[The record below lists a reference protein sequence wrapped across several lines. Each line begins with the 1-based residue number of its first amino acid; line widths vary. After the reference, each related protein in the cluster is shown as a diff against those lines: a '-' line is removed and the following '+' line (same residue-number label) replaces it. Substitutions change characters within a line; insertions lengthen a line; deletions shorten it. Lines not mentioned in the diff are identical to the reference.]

1 MRIVNKVKE
10 AIHKKVIDIR
20 KRRKESE
27 EKQKKDERDEIDFD
41 ALVDKNVNELN
52 IENKEERDKIKE
64 RWKVI
69 LKKNAKKY
77 GKISE
82 GNKIKIYNEGTLAFR
97 DILNSINKGKRRVW
111 LESYIFDDSKL
122 AEEVVNSL
130 CKASK
135 RGCDVI
141 LLIDYIGSLKMKNRW
156 AQQLKEH
163 GVHVIFFNTFLNSF
177 FNMLPIFFRD
187 HRKILIVDN
196 TAYCGSMN
204 VAENVLPSEIFFE
217 HEERGERDEDK
228 EDKKDTQ
235 DKEDKKDTQDKED
248 EEDTQDKEDEE
259 DTQDKEDE
267 EDTQD
272 KEDEEDTQDKEDEED
287 TQDTKDKKDTQDTK
301 DKEDTQDT
309 EDKEDTQNSKEIKK
323 KKKCNNENKEGN
335 KTNMIN
341 NFKNDLNKTNI
352 YEDINKKDINKKR
365 KCLEYYDLHI
375 KIKGPAVKDLA
386 DVFIDSLKMSKSL
399 ISRESIE
406 EQKKYQDENSCYVQ
420 VLESNV
426 LRKIRSIQSTF
437 DYIIRNGATNN
448 IYITTSYFLPPGF
461 LRRALFSALSKG
473 VNISFLF
480 SGNSDVYGDVPATYY
495 IMKKIL
501 KRIDRKKKALLE
513 YNNIISNYINLH
525 KSFIRYP
532 IIFHEYFNN
541 YQKKKKERKNK
552 GSMNFYFFQKKHC
565 HAKNLVVDNLWCS
578 IGSYNWDRFSSR
590 RNLEVMIS
598 IFDKKICDQFIKEH
612 QNKIINDSIHITLSQ
627 LINRNF
633 FQIFMSYCAYH
644 LGKLSGRNIFDGL
657 SNNNKKTILRKAI
670 ISKYLNDN
678 CIQNISLNMMWGV

>member
-1 MRIVNKVKE
+1 MRIVNKVRE

-27 EKQKKDERDEIDFD
+27 EKQKKEESDEIDFD

-64 RWKVI
+64 RWKII
-69 LKKNAKKY
+69 LKNNAKKY

-97 DILNSINKGKRRVW
+97 DILNSINKGKKRVW

-141 LLIDYIGSLKMKNRW
+141 LLIDYIGSLKMKNKW
-156 AQQLKEH
+156 VQELKEY

-204 VAENVLPSEIFFE
+204 VAENVFPSEVIYDY
-217 HEERGERDEDK
+217 EEGDEK
-228 EDKKDTQ
+228 
-235 DKEDKKDTQDKED
+235 
-248 EEDTQDKEDEE
+248 EEDTREDS
-259 DTQDKEDE
+259 DD
-267 EDTQD
+267 
-272 KEDEEDTQDKEDEED
+272 
-287 TQDTKDKKDTQDTK
+287 
-301 DKEDTQDT
+301 
-309 EDKEDTQNSKEIKK
+309 ILK
-323 KKKCNNENKEGN
+323 KKKCNDKNEEGN
-335 KTNMIN
+335 NKNEEGNNKNMIN
-341 NFKNDLNKTNI
+341 NFNNDVNKSVI
-352 YEDINKKDINKKR
+352 YDDVNKDINKKK

-406 EQKKYQDENSCYVQ
+406 DQKKYQDENSCYVQ

-461 LRRALFSALSKG
+461 LRRALFSALYKG

-480 SGNSDVYGDVPATYY
+480 SGNSDVFGDVPATYY
-495 IMKKIL
+495 MMKKIL
-501 KRIDRKKKALLE
+501 KRIDMKKKALLE

-532 IIFHEYFNN
+532 IIFDKYYNN
-541 YQKKKKERKNK
+541 YEKKKKKERKNK

-612 QNKIINDSIHITLSQ
+612 QNKVINDSIQITLSQ

-657 SNNNKKTILRKAI
+657 SNNSKKTILRKAI

>member
-1 MRIVNKVKE
+1 MSIVNKVKE
-10 AIHKKVIDIR
+10 SIHKKVIDIR

-27 EKQKKDERDEIDFD
+27 EKQKKDKKDEINFD

-52 IENKEERDKIKE
+52 IENEEEREKIKE

-69 LKKNAKKY
+69 LKNNAKRY

-82 GNKIKIYNEGTLAFR
+82 GNKIEIYNEGTLAFR

-141 LLIDYIGSLKMKNRW
+141 LLIDYIGSLKMKNKW
-156 AQQLKEH
+156 VQQLKEH

-204 VAENVLPSEIFFE
+204 VAENVFPSEMF
-217 HEERGERDEDK
+217 HEYEEGDER
-228 EDKKDTQ
+228 
-235 DKEDKKDTQDKED
+235 
-248 EEDTQDKEDEE
+248 EEDTEDSEE
-259 DTQDKEDE
+259 
-267 EDTQD
+267 
-272 KEDEEDTQDKEDEED
+272 
-287 TQDTKDKKDTQDTK
+287 
-301 DKEDTQDT
+301 
-309 EDKEDTQNSKEIKK
+309 IRKK
-323 KKKCNNENKEGN
+323 KKKYKDEKEEENKN
-335 KTNMIN
+335 NMIN
-341 NFKNDLNKTNI
+341 NFDN
-352 YEDINKKDINKKR
+352 DINKGNIYDDIINKDLNKKR

-399 ISRESIE
+399 ISREPIE

-461 LRRALFSALSKG
+461 LRRALFSALYKG

-480 SGNSDVYGDVPATYY
+480 SGNSDIFGDVPATYY

-532 IIFHEYFNN
+532 IIFDEYYNN

-598 IFDKKICDQFIKEH
+598 IFDKKICDKFIQEH
-612 QNKIINDSIHITLSQ
+612 QNKIIHDSIQITLSQ

-633 FQIFMSYCAYH
+633 LQIFMSYCAYH

>member
-1 MRIVNKVKE
+1 MIIVNKVRE

-20 KRRKESE
+20 KRRKDSE
-27 EKQKKDERDEIDFD
+27 EKEKKEESDEIDFD

-52 IENKEERDKIKE
+52 IENKEEREKIKE
-64 RWKVI
+64 RWKII
-69 LKKNAKKY
+69 LRNNAKKY

-97 DILNSINKGKRRVW
+97 DILNSINKGKKRVW

-141 LLIDYIGSLKMKNRW
+141 LLIDYIGSLKMKNKW
-156 AQQLKEH
+156 AQELKEH

-204 VAENVLPSEIFFE
+204 VSENVFPSEVIYE
-217 HEERGERDEDK
+217 HEEDTTDDSDE
-228 EDKKDTQ
+228 
-235 DKEDKKDTQDKED
+235 
-248 EEDTQDKEDEE
+248 
-259 DTQDKEDE
+259 
-267 EDTQD
+267 
-272 KEDEEDTQDKEDEED
+272 
-287 TQDTKDKKDTQDTK
+287 
-301 DKEDTQDT
+301 
-309 EDKEDTQNSKEIKK
+309 ILK
-323 KKKCNNENKEGN
+323 KKKCNDENEDGN
-335 KTNMIN
+335 DKNMIRNFN
-341 NFKNDLNKTNI
+341 NDVNKSITYDDVN
-352 YEDINKKDINKKR
+352 KDIYKKK

-406 EQKKYQDENSCYVQ
+406 DQKKYQDENSCYVQ

-461 LRRALFSALSKG
+461 LRRALFSALYKG

-480 SGNSDVYGDVPATYY
+480 SGNSDVFGDVPATYY

-501 KRIDRKKKALLE
+501 KRIDMKKKALLE

-532 IIFHEYFNN
+532 IIFDKYYNN
-541 YQKKKKERKNK
+541 YEKKKKKERKNK

-598 IFDKKICDQFIKEH
+598 IFDKKISDQFIKEH
-612 QNKIINDSIHITLSQ
+612 QNKVINDSIQITLSQ

-657 SNNNKKTILRKAI
+657 SNNSKKTILRKAI